1 MMAHL
6 ETTMTLSAG
15 DRLGR
20 YEILGALG
28 AGGMGEVY
36 RAMDTELEREVA
48 IKVLLEAV
56 AGDPERIARF
66 QREAKVLASLNHQNI
81 STLHGIEE
89 DDGQRFLVMELAE
102 GETLCER
109 LEKGPLPVDEALEI
123 ALQIADGLEAAHHAG
138 IVHRDLKPANVMIS
152 SIGKVKLLDFGLGKP
167 WQSSEGDVDLTRS
180 ETVTANLT
188 AGGML
193 LGTAAYMSPEQ
204 ARGKAVDNRTDNWA
218 FGCVLYEMLTG
229 DKAFG
234 GETITDVLAS
244 VVTTEPDWERLP
256 ETAGPAVRRL
266 LRRCLQKAPSQRL
279 HSIADGRIDI
289 EDAVNEAATVEPR
302 AELRGRAG
310 RNGIGPIPAVALA
323 LVAAIVGGGLT
334 AVLLRQSLGT
344 GEAPAARGLQPVVFL
359 MDTLAPHGVY
369 DANTRRNAG
378 TNADDLND
386 LLRDLPVE
394 LHKETL
400 GSRWDRE
407 DQVLKQVP
415 DLVVIHRSAFYHSV
429 NLELGFG
436 YSPFDDPLIKSRAD
450 RVYEILNEK
459 LMAFFGYVGLGD
471 PHTRFLVYSRGW
483 LEEQRLDFV
492 ADIEGRYPHLK
503 GRVFTFQVP
512 RDANGNASFRD
523 PATGQMIRDRIVS
536 ILGLEETELELR
548 E

>member
-1 MMAHL
+1 MML
-6 ETTMTLSAG
+6 TLKTAMSLSTG

-20 YEILGALG
+20 YEILSALG

-36 RAMDTELEREVA
+36 RAKDTELDREVA

-56 AGDPERIARF
+56 SEDPERIARF
-66 QREAKVLASLNHQNI
+66 EREAKVLASLSHQNI
-81 STLHGIEE
+81 ATLHGIEE
-89 DDGQRFLVMELAE
+89 HDGQRFLVMELAE
-102 GETLCER
+102 GETLAER
-109 LEKGPLPVDEALEI
+109 LRKGPLPVDEALEI

-152 SIGKVKLLDFGLGKP
+152 SDGKVKLLDFGLGKP
-167 WQSSEGDVDLTRS
+167 WQTGEGDVDLTRS

-218 FGCVLYEMLTG
+218 FGCVLYEMLAG
-229 DKAFG
+229 EKAFG
-234 GETITDVLAS
+234 GESVTDVLAG
-244 VVTTEPDWERLP
+244 VVTAEPDWGHLP
-256 ETAGPAVRRL
+256 DEMGPAVRRL
-266 LRRCLQKAPSQRL
+266 LGRCLQKHPRRRL
-279 HSIADGRIDI
+279 HSIADARIDI
-289 EDAVNEAATVEPR
+289 EDVLNEPVAAGARV
-302 AELRGRAG
+302 AMDGGRQ
-310 RNGIGPIPAVALA
+310 RSGINPIAAVALA
-323 LVAAIVGGGLT
+323 LVAAIAGGGLT
-334 AVLLRQSLGT
+334 ALVVRNSLNS
-344 GEAPAARGLQPVVFL
+344 GEGLIERGPQPVVFL

-407 DQVLKQVP
+407 DQVLKQLP
-415 DLVVIHRSAFYHSV
+415 DLVVIHRSAFYHSI
-429 NLELGFG
+429 NLELGYG
-436 YSPFDDPLIKSRAD
+436 YPPFADPMVEAHAD
-450 RVYEILNEK
+450 RVYEVLADK
-459 LMAFFGYVGLGD
+459 LIAFFGYVGLGD

-492 ADIEGRYPHLK
+492 TDIEGRYPHLK

-512 RDANGNASFRD
+512 TDEDGNASFRD
-523 PATGQMIRDRIVS
+523 PATGQMIRDRVVS
-536 ILGLEETELELR
+536 ILGVEEAELGLR
-548 E
+548 